1 MKTLSGRIL
10 EKCGWRIT
18 GDYGDLKKSVTIF
31 APHTA
36 HIDAIYGKLGF
47 TELGVKFKFLSKKEL
62 FFFPMNLVMRKFGSI
77 PVRGVKGKNAIYQ
90 VVDLLES
97 SEELHIVV
105 SPEGWIKKM
114 EKWNKGFFY
123 MAQKAQVPIVVAA
136 LDYGKKEMGVL
147 GIIYDTSDFTAVMGQ
162 IKEFYR
168 EVKGKKTGTIC
179 PACGLIK
186 QVKLLIPEL
195 YCFQGG
201 AFC

>member
-162 IKEFYR
+162 IKEFYK
-168 EVKGKKTGTIC
+168 EVKGKK
-179 PACGLIK
+179 
-186 QVKLLIPEL
+186 PEQFAL
-195 YCFQGG
+195 HVD
-201 AFC
+201 